1 MDMLRKPRQ
10 WLHQRETRRKNQQH
24 LDHLDEVLATD
35 QPILLV
41 HQMGRAGSMTTTE
54 TLRSAGVEMPVFHA
68 HWLNPDNVAQRLRWL
83 KGKKESEYPLN
94 VRVGRRLCEH
104 LQQDGLDRRDW
115 HIVSVFREPVARNVS
130 VYFLSINTFLPDFF
144 KRYAHGELR
153 HEDIL
158 ENFLQEFPHDEP
170 LRWFDQEIRDNFGID
185 TYDSPFPREKGYQII
200 RRDNIHLL
208 TIKVE
213 QLNDC
218 YQEAFGEFLGVDVPQ
233 LNQTHITDRNPA
245 YSMYREF
252 IEQSELPQSY
262 LDEMYSSQ
270 FARHFYGAD
279 EIAAFRKKWGQPYSQ

>member
-24 LDHLDEVLATD
+24 LDHLDDVLATD
-35 QPILLV
+35 QPVLLV

-54 TLRSAGVEMPVFHA
+54 TLRAAGVQMPVFHA

-83 KGKKESEYPLN
+83 EGKKENEHPLN

-104 LQQDGLDRRDW
+104 LQQGGLEKREW

-130 VYFLSINTFLPDFF
+130 VYFLSINTFIKNFF
-144 KRYAHGELR
+144 ER
-153 HEDIL
+153 HAQNALSNEDIL
-158 ENFLQEFPHDEP
+158 DNFLKKFPHQEP

-185 TYDSPFPREKGYQII
+185 AYEHPFPQKKGHQVIHH
-200 RRDNIHLL
+200 DNIHLL

-213 QLNDC
+213 ALNDC
-218 YQEAFGEFLGVDVPQ
+218 YRDAFGEFLGIDVPQ
-233 LNQTHITDRNPA
+233 LNQTHITDKNPA

-252 IEQSELPQSY
+252 IEQSELPPSY
-262 LDEMYSSQ
+262 LDEMYGSR
-270 FARHFYGAD
+270 FARHFYGPD
-279 EIAAFRKKWGQPYSQ
+279 EIADFREKWGTKQE